1 MLALIKAGKKYTTLR
16 KILGIPVAH
25 IAQKLFE
32 IKVSKSLVLI
42 KFKRTFAD
50 GSYMQAIACGYHL
63 AKREFIFGHFAGM
76 ASDNIRSRI
85 NWSESMKI
93 KGSIRYIF
101 VLVFIFLYY
110 KPLALK
116 FEAMQLG
123 LVGRY
128 INQETAAAYRDN
140 NSLKARV
147 AYFYFTYDWHRQNV
161 NK

>member
-1 MLALIKAGKKYTTLR
+1 MYFNLYIPEASFEEQRNMTAHQSSAKRFSTLQHLCMLALIKAGKKYTTLR

-93 KGSIRYIF
+93 KGSITYIC
-101 VLVFIFLYY
+101 VLVFVSVL
-110 KPLALK
+110 
-116 FEAMQLG
+116 
-123 LVGRY
+123 
-128 INQETAAAYRDN
+128 
-140 NSLKARV
+140 
-147 AYFYFTYDWHRQNV
+147 
-161 NK
+161 